1 MLCCVFVFL
10 NNNCLLQNLCEYLR
24 MIVFF
29 WGGGVIAEFIDEDKH
44 VCVCVF
50 SGNEVCLR

>member
-1 MLCCVFVFL
+1 MSIYDST
-10 NNNCLLQNLCEYLR
+10 N
-24 MIVFF
+24 FF
-29 WGGGVIAEFIDEDKH
+29 DAVGLIFFFGGGGVIAEFINEDKH